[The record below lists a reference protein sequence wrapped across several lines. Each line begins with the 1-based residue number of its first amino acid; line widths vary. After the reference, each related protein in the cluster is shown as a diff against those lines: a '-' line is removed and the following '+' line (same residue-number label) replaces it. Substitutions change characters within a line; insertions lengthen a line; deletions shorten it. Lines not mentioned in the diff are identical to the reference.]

1 MARKLLY
8 GGGGPKSSLYGGG
21 SRGNVYRPGMG
32 GDRTQLLEQMIG
44 GEQPGPGGQPG
55 PGIGGQPG
63 QGIGGMR
70 KTDPRIEKMFEDRR
84 RRREKK
90 KEDTGYKR
98 RKRTGN
104 RLFDEYQR
112 AWDDARIEN
121 ERRYEDILQ
130 GSEDRYSRGMEA
142 MEGSEQLVKD
152 RYLKER
158 GNIRQ
163 DMTSRGLSGMTS
175 IQTAQGIANRAQQ
188 LGIQDIRRDRAELDA
203 RLSAD
208 VLGFKER
215 RTDAYPDY
223 SQLAAMSQGLGEYGG
238 TGYGSY
244 GSHGSH
250 RSSGFGQL
258 KTNQNRSPGL
268 QINAPSYGT
277 TPQGRRQAHV
287 ANLQRMAGEMRTGPG
302 MWHRPSQ
309 WQKDEFGQVGGSS
322 RGHRPQD
329 LPTHAEV
336 RNAMAQLSQS
346 DFGGPGGGYM
356 GMRGPRRM
364 NPMQQM
370 MMMMAMMNQNRG
382 GGGGGPGVGQGGGG
396 GLNAP
401 VHPAANPLPN
411 FNPVAPGP
419 GGFG

>member
-142 MEGSEQLVKD
+142 MEGSEQLVKISK
-152 RYLKER
+152 RER
-158 GNIRQ
+158 
-163 DMTSRGLSGMTS
+163 
-175 IQTAQGIANRAQQ
+175 
-188 LGIQDIRRDRAELDA
+188 
-203 RLSAD
+203 
-208 VLGFKER
+208 
-215 RTDAYPDY
+215 
-223 SQLAAMSQGLGEYGG
+223 
-238 TGYGSY
+238 
-244 GSHGSH
+244 
-250 RSSGFGQL
+250 
-258 KTNQNRSPGL
+258 
-268 QINAPSYGT
+268 
-277 TPQGRRQAHV
+277 
-287 ANLQRMAGEMRTGPG
+287 
-302 MWHRPSQ
+302 
-309 WQKDEFGQVGGSS
+309 
-322 RGHRPQD
+322 
-329 LPTHAEV
+329 
-336 RNAMAQLSQS
+336 
-346 DFGGPGGGYM
+346 
-356 GMRGPRRM
+356 
-364 NPMQQM
+364 
-370 MMMMAMMNQNRG
+370 
-382 GGGGGPGVGQGGGG
+382 
-396 GLNAP
+396 
-401 VHPAANPLPN
+401 
-411 FNPVAPGP
+411 
-419 GGFG
+419 